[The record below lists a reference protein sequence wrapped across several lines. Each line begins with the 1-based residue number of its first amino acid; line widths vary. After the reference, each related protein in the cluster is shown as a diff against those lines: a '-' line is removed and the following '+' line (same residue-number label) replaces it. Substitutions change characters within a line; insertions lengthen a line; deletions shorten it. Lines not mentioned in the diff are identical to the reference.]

1 MDRRQ
6 QKTRKLIFDSLSG
19 LLAEKSYS
27 HISVQ
32 EIVDKANI
40 GRSTFYAHF
49 ETKDDLLRELCTD
62 LFNHVFSQSLN
73 TENTHD
79 FSKSG
84 NNQYSAITHI
94 LYHLRDSQRDILG
107 ILTCESGELFL
118 KFFKRY
124 INDLYTDKILEGI
137 KKENMRVPYKFLVN
151 HITSSFINMI
161 QWWIEGGLKES
172 PEELTEYFKAVINPV
187 VKCNNQF

>member
-6 QKTRKLIFDSLSG
+6 QKTRAIIFDALSS

-62 LFNHVFSQSLN
+62 LFNHVFSN
-73 TENTHD
+73 RIITESTHD
-79 FSKSG
+79 FSNSME
-84 NNQYSAITHI
+84 NPYAVITHI
-94 LYHLRDSQRDILG
+94 LYHLRDNQKNIIG
-107 ILTCESGELFL
+107 ILNCESGDLFL
-118 KFFKRY
+118 RFFKQY
-124 INDLYTDKILEGI
+124 INDLYTVKILNEI
-137 KKENMRVPYKFLVN
+137 KNEELPVPHSFIAN
-151 HITSSFINMI
+151 HITGSFINMI
-161 QWWIEGGLKES
+161 QWWIKGGLKQS
-172 PEELTEYFKAVINPV
+172 PEELTEFFKAVINPII
-187 VKCNNQF
+187 KK